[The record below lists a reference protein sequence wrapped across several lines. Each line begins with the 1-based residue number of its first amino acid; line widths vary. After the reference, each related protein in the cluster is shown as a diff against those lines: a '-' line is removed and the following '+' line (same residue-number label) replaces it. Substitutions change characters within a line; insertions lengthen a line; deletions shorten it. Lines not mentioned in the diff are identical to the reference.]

1 MKKVL
6 SKKALEQEAAFWE
19 NLKKVSMDHPARVCR
34 K

>member
-6 SKKALEQEAAFWE
+6 SKEVLDREASFWKSMKKALD
-19 NLKKVSMDHPARVCR
+19 KSSVKTCR